1 MGILGV
7 YCSICNNW
15 HFIRGVSKQIHTE
28 FYSSPYGE
36 LILGSYNDELCLC
49 DWRYRKRRVGI
60 DRRIESGLMANF
72 VESGSLVIEETKAQ
86 LLQYFDGKRK
96 EFDLPLLLVGTE
108 FQKQVWNSL
117 IEIPFG
123 KTLSYAGLSRK
134 LGDEKAIRAV
144 ARANGDNAISIIVP
158 CHRIL
163 GSDGSLTGYAGGL
176 RTKQKLLQ
184 LENASLQRELK
195 FDFKE

>member
-7 YCSICNNW
+7 YRSFCNNW
-15 HFIRGVSKQIHTE
+15 HFIREVSNWIHTE
-28 FYSSPYGE
+28 FLSSPYGE
-36 LILGSYNDELCLC
+36 LILGTYNDQLCLC
-49 DWRYRKRRVGI
+49 DWRYRRRREGI

-72 VESGSLVIEETKAQ
+72 VESGSPVIEETKAQ
-86 LLQYFDGKRK
+86 LRQYFDGKRK
-96 EFDLPLLLVGTE
+96 EFDLPLLLVGSD
-108 FQKQVWNSL
+108 FQKRVWNSL
-117 IEIPFG
+117 IEIPYG
-123 KTLSYAGLSRK
+123 KTMSYAGLSRK

-144 ARANGDNAISIIVP
+144 AGANGDNALAIIVP

-184 LENASLQRELK
+184 LENASLQRELN

>member
-1 MGILGV
+1 M
-7 YCSICNNW
+7 
-15 HFIRGVSKQIHTE
+15 SKWIHTE
-28 FYSSPYGE
+28 LFSSPYGE
-36 LILGSYNDELCLC
+36 LILGSYNDQLCLC
-49 DWRYRKRRVGI
+49 DWRYRKKRENI
-60 DRRIESGLMANF
+60 DQRIESGLMASF
-72 VESGSLVIEETKAQ
+72 VKSGSPLLEETKAQ

-96 EFDLPLLLVGTE
+96 DFDLPLLLVGTE

-117 IEIPFG
+117 IEIPYG

-144 ARANGDNAISIIVP
+144 AGANGDNALAIIVP

-184 LENASLQRELK
+184 LENARLQPELNL
-195 FDFKE
+195 DFKD